1 MSAKSFVVIGLGRF
15 GSMVATELCRAGNE
29 VLGIDE
35 NEDRVNLAADLLTHA
50 VACDVMNEAALR
62 SLGVRNF
69 DCAVVA
75 LEDNAN
81 SNVLITLMLK
91 EMGVGMV
98 VAKAQDML
106 NMKVLQK
113 VGADRVVFPERDMG
127 QRLAQS
133 LTSSSIIDYI
143 ELTDDYS
150 IVELGLPKSWEG
162 KTIRE
167 VNARSAY
174 GINIIA
180 VRNGQDIALS
190 PSAGYKFKRGDLLVA
205 LGANDDVAEFKV
217 L

>member
-1 MSAKSFVVIGLGRF
+1 MAGKSFAVIGLGRF
-15 GSMVATELCRAGNE
+15 GSMVATELYRAGNE

-35 NEDRVNLAADLLTHA
+35 DEEKVNAIADLVTHA
-50 VACDVMNEAALR
+50 VAGDVMNESVLK
-62 SLGVRNF
+62 SLGIRNF

-75 LEDNAN
+75 LEDDAN

-98 VAKAQDML
+98 VAKAQDNL
-106 NMKVLQK
+106 NMKVLQR

-133 LTSSSIIDYI
+133 LSSSSIIDYI

-150 IVELGLPKSWEG
+150 IVELGLPKAWEG
-162 KTIRE
+162 RTIKE

-174 GINIIA
+174 GVNIIA
-180 VRNGQDIALS
+180 IRNGQNVFLS
-190 PSAGYKFKRGDLLVA
+190 PSATYKFNRGDVLVA
-205 LGANDDVAEFKV
+205 LGANDDVTNFKV